1 MYIKYGVHIM
11 LSDLFSTVLLP
22 VFQIMP
28 GFPKNNIKR
37 QPHPIL
43 YGPMNMLISN
53 VVGDCVDL
61 LVQELQRHLGKRINI
76 LNWDHN
82 IS

>member
-1 MYIKYGVHIM
+1 MYIKYGVHSM

-28 GFPKNNIKR
+28 SFPKKNIKS
-37 QPHPIL
+37 QPHPIV

-53 VVGDCVDL
+53 DVGDHVDL
-61 LVQELQRHLGKRINI
+61 PVQALRNHLGK
-76 LNWDHN
+76 
-82 IS
+82 